1 MADAD
6 EVECWASMADAFD
19 FGDAG
24 ETARDASACTVPVPV
39 LERVEHAAAASGTES
54 LESLATRFAS
64 EFRSK
69 SPCVTRRAAAQWMSG
84 SRIGRGGGEAVFGAQ
99 GAARDVP
106 VVLLEKP
113 KDGRTFLGRGSLCKR
128 RVGVPAYEAWARV
141 RRGNEPRASA
151 RASTASDRC
160 YFRAPLGPE
169 LREDLDFRA
178 ARTLFGGENECVID
192 DAWGNAPPSP
202 FSSKTASLWCSS
214 RGCVTPTHFDL
225 CHGFLTQIRGRKRVL
240 LVPPEHTRS
249 MYRADPSGVNPNS
262 SPVDLALF
270 VTGLEGEKR
279 FSEAEKKRAH
289 AERARFPKTRVA
301 LGEIREVTLGPGD
314 TLYIPPFWWHHV
326 VTLETLERDS
336 DVCTESISREE
347 KNEREKKR
355 ASRRRRLLVAVAR
368 VRPRRGRERPPVRR
382 RGRVERSDARRDV

>member
-113 KDGRTFLGRGSLCKR
+113 KDGRTFLGRGEVCA
-128 RVGVPAYEAWARV
+128 RVDGVPAEEAWARV
-141 RRGNEPRASA
+141 RRGN
-151 RASTASDRC
+151 ASDRC

-192 DAWGNAPPSP
+192 DASENAPPKP
-202 FSSKTASLWCSS
+202 FSAKTASLWCSS

-270 VTGLEGEKR
+270 VTGLEGEKNARR
-279 FSEAEKKRAH
+279 FSEAEKKRAD

-301 LGEIREVTLGPGD
+301 LGEIREVTLEPGD
-314 TLYIPPFWWHHV
+314 TLYIPPFWWHQV

-347 KNEREKKR
+347 KNEREKNER
-355 ASRRRRLLVAVAR
+355 DEDDVSVSLLLAFD
-368 VRPRRGRERPPVRR
+368 PV
-382 RGRVERSDARRDV
+382 GDESVHPCVDEEG

>member
-19 FGDAG
+19 FGDAV

-106 VVLLEKP
+106 VVLLERP
-113 KDGRTFLGRGSLCKR
+113 KDGRTFLGRGELCS
-128 RVGVPAYEAWARV
+128 RVDGVPAHEAWARV

-178 ARTLFGGENECVID
+178 ARTLFGGDSGKNECVFD
-192 DAWGNAPPSP
+192 DASGNALPSP
-202 FSSKTASLWCSS
+202 FSEKTASLWCSS
-214 RGCVTPTHFDL
+214 RGSVTPTHFDL

-270 VTGLEGEKR
+270 VTGLEHEKNARR
-279 FSEAEKKRAH
+279 FSEAEKKLSDS
-289 AERARFPKTRVA
+289 ERARFPKTRVA
-301 LGEIREVTLGPGD
+301 LGEIREVTLWPGD

-336 DVCTESISREE
+336 DVFTESISRE
-347 KNEREKKR
+347 KRDEREKNDV
-355 ASRRRRLLVAVAR
+355 SDEDDVSVSLLLAFD
-368 VRPRRGRERPPVRR
+368 PV
-382 RGRVERSDARRDV
+382 GDESVHPCVDEEG

>member
-1 MADAD
+1 M
-6 EVECWASMADAFD
+6 
-19 FGDAG
+19 
-24 ETARDASACTVPVPV
+24 
-39 LERVEHAAAASGTES
+39 
-54 LESLATRFAS
+54 
-64 EFRSK
+64 
-69 SPCVTRRAAAQWMSG
+69 
-84 SRIGRGGGEAVFGAQ
+84 
-99 GAARDVP
+99 
-106 VVLLEKP
+106 
-113 KDGRTFLGRGSLCKR
+113 
-128 RVGVPAYEAWARV
+128 
-141 RRGNEPRASA
+141 SA

-178 ARTLFGGENECVID
+178 ARIVFGRNECVID
-192 DAWGNAPPSP
+192 NA
-202 FSSKTASLWCSS
+202 FSKTASLWCSS

-279 FSEAEKKRAH
+279 FSEAENKRAD

-301 LGEIREVTLGPGD
+301 LGEIREVTLEPGD

-326 VTLETLERDS
+326 VTLETLETLERDS

-347 KNEREKKR
+347 KNEREKNER
-355 ASRRRRLLVAVAR
+355 DEDDVSVSLLLAFD
-368 VRPRRGRERPPVRR
+368 PV
-382 RGRVERSDARRDV
+382 GDESVHPCVDEEG

>member
-1 MADAD
+1 VREDDRGVAAAMADAD

-19 FGDAG
+19 FGDAV

-113 KDGRTFLGRGSLCKR
+113 KDGRNFLGRGELCS
-128 RVGVPAYEAWARV
+128 RVDGVPAHEAWARV

-178 ARTLFGGENECVID
+178 ARTVFGGDSGRNECVFD
-192 DAWGNAPPSP
+192 DASGNAPPSP
-202 FSSKTASLWCSS
+202 FSANTASLWCSS

-225 CHGFLTQIRGRKRVL
+225 CHGLLTQIAGRKRVL

-249 MYRADPSGVNPNS
+249 MYRADPSGVNGNS

-270 VTGLEGEKR
+270 VTGLAGPGRGFRDETSKETN
-279 FSEAEKKRAH
+279 EDAER
-289 AERARFPKTRVA
+289 ERARFSKLRVA
-301 LGEIREVTLGPGD
+301 LGEIREVTLEPGD

-326 VTLETLERDS
+326 VTLDPLVQTR
-336 DVCTESISREE
+336 VEE
-347 KNEREKKR
+347 KTETV
-355 ASRRRRLLVAVAR
+355 SVSLLLAFDPNGDESVH
-368 VRPRRGRERPPVRR
+368 PC
-382 RGRVERSDARRDV
+382 VEEDGYGDGSQTT